1 MNTESGKVVALDDTW
16 VWVETIQNSACTACS
31 AKSACGQHL
40 LNSIFQSKRHYVKTA
55 KAAAKAQVQLHDVVE
70 LSIAEHVLL
79 KSAFW
84 LYILPLALIMA
95 GAMLAN
101 LWFVGESELYILLG
115 AGIGFAVGLLLA
127 AWQHRRQQ
135 NNPDFQPIISK
146 VLAPGQSIAKA
157 EPINVS

>member
-1 MNTESGKVVALDDTW
+1 MNTESGKVVATDDTW

-40 LNSIFQSKRHYVKTA
+40 LNSIFQSKRHYVKTS
-55 KAAAKAQVQLHDVVE
+55 KAASDVDVQLHDTVE

-84 LYILPLALIMA
+84 LYIMPLVLIMA
-95 GAMLAN
+95 GALLAN
-101 LWFVGESELYILLG
+101 HWFASIGEFYTLFG
-115 AGIGFAVGLLLA
+115 AMIGFAFGLMLA

-135 NNPDFQPIISK
+135 HNPAFQPVISK
-146 VLAPGQSIAKA
+146 VLSPAQSIQLA
-157 EPINVS
+157 EPISVS